1 MTADFMQSL
10 LEAGGHKA
18 GFPLESPGEVALGV
32 ESQLFRHGR
41 DALPFLKKLC
51 RSLDFQLQ
59 QVFVNAD
66 SGVFVE
72 DAFDTCF
79 TDIAEPGYL
88 RNRGLSVNIAVQITD
103 GPAESDGVR
112 GIRNGGN
119 GTRFS

>member
-1 MTADFMQSL
+1 MGRSCFQ
-10 LEAGGHKA
+10 GGGSKA
-18 GFPLESPGEVALGV
+18 CLPLESPGEVALVV
-32 ESQLFRHGR
+32 EAKLLRHAG
-41 DALPFLKKLC
+41 DAFPALEKLC
-51 RSLDFQLQ
+51 RRLDLQLQ